1 MPKQPTKPC
10 LKKLKGS
17 LEIKPEQRQEFDIPA
32 GLFSNCVKDW
42 PNVKKVVDAYLNDTT
57 ETKEDS
63 PIDFYNLLIET
74 LEKIKAGTIDD
85 NVLLSDYCKRLIV
98 FFKHEQISKKM
109 KQYYLHQFTIYRM
122 NMNQRALTL
131 QSRNAALVAT
141 REESLYL
148 EDEMIARIE
157 NRGKK
162 RQYEETEAADE
173 ENSQEEYGCCR
184 KAS

>member
-1 MPKQPTKPC
+1 MSEKAE
-10 LKKLKGS
+10 GS
-17 LEIKPEQRQEFDIPA
+17 LEITPEQRQEFDIPA
-32 GLFSNCVKDW
+32 GLLNNCVKDW
-42 PNVKKVVDAYLNDTT
+42 PKVEIVADTYLNDTT

-74 LEKIKAGTIDD
+74 LENIKARTIDD
-85 NVLLSDYCKRLIV
+85 VVLLSDYCKRLII

-122 NMNQRALTL
+122 NINGRVLTS
-131 QSRNAALVAT
+131 QSRNTALVAT

-157 NRGKK
+157 NRGLLW
-162 RQYEETEAADE
+162 
-173 ENSQEEYGCCR
+173 N
-184 KAS
+184 

>member
-32 GLFSNCVKDW
+32 GLLNNCVKDW

-74 LEKIKAGTIDD
+74 LEK
-85 NVLLSDYCKRLIV
+85 N
-98 FFKHEQISKKM
+98 
-109 KQYYLHQFTIYRM
+109 
-122 NMNQRALTL
+122 
-131 QSRNAALVAT
+131 
-141 REESLYL
+141 
-148 EDEMIARIE
+148 
-157 NRGKK
+157 
-162 RQYEETEAADE
+162 
-173 ENSQEEYGCCR
+173 
-184 KAS
+184 